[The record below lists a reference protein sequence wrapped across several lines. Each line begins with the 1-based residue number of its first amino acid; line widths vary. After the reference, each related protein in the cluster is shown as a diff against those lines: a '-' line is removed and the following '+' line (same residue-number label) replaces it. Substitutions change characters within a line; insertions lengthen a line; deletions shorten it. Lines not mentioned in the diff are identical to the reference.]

1 MSDFRHMSSDHIF
14 QEVDEV
20 SDSICNEWEI
30 DFLESVRGCLSR
42 GIALSDGRRKTL
54 ERIYDKACK
63 SAY

>member
-1 MSDFRHMSSDHIF
+1 MSGFSHMSSDHIF

-20 SDSICNEWEI
+20 SDVICTPWEI
-30 DFLESVRGCLSR
+30 DFLESIGTRLAAGGELTPPQRDV
-42 GIALSDGRRKTL
+42 L